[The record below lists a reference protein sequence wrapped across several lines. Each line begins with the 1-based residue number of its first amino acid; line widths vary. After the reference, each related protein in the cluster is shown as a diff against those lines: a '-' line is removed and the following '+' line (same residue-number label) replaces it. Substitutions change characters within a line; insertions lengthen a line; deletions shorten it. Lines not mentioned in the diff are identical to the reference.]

1 MTRLSCQNISK
12 TYKNFSLN
20 HISFVMES
28 GYITALI
35 GKNGSGKTTLLSCL
49 SNAIQKFTGDIFLD
63 EISQK
68 ENPID
73 YKQQIAFVSESAR
86 YFMEKSIFENGELL
100 GNFYKNWSW
109 ETFYAYLDQMN
120 LSPSK
125 KLCELSRGE
134 YMAFQN
140 SFALAHRPKFLFL
153 DEPAAGFDP
162 VFRKDFFKLIQKLR
176 DDDMGI
182 LIATHIIQDLETLA
196 DYIFVLENG
205 NLIHND
211 TKEQL
216 QSFSVDNFSIR
227 DLL

>member
-20 HISFVMES
+20 HVSFTIES

-63 EISQK
+63 QINQK
-68 ENPID
+68 EHLID
-73 YKQQIAFVSESAR
+73 YKQQIAFISESAR
-86 YFMEKSIFENGELL
+86 YFMEKSILENGELL
-100 GNFYKNWSW
+100 GTFYKNWSW
-109 ETFYAYLDQMN
+109 ETFYTYLDQMN
-120 LSPSK
+120 LSPAK
-125 KLCELSRGE
+125 KLCELSRGQ

-140 SFALAHRPKFLFL
+140 SFSLAHHPKFLFL

-162 VFRKDFFKLIQKLR
+162 VFRKDYFKLIQKLR
-176 DDDMGI
+176 DDDIGI
-182 LIATHIIQDLETLA
+182 LISSHIIQDLETLA
-196 DYIFVLENG
+196 DYILVLENG
-205 NLIHND
+205 NLIPKD
-211 TKEQL
+211 TTKKIEP
-216 QSFSVDNFSIR
+216 FSVDNYSIR